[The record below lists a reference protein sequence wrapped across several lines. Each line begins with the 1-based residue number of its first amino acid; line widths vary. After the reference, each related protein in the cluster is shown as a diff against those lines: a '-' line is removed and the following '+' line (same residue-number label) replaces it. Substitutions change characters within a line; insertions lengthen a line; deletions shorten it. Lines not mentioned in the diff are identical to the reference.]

1 MAISHASQEYK
12 DFIEEIEGRSISK
25 QVVIRE
31 KELRGSRIRCI
42 MFTGMPRYRVA
53 DFLTDIVK
61 PFSEVH
67 DAIDFWMPRGFK
79 SPDEAELSK
88 NLGFLNTEQRENIL
102 GWWLKRQKGAKT
114 PNWDIVSTCSI
125 DKRGGL
131 ILVEAKLYDKEL
143 NENDS
148 CGASNQENLAQIDKA
163 LREANVGLGTL
174 ATKWGLS
181 KDTHYQ
187 ISNRFT

>member
-42 MFTGMPRYRVA
+42 MFTGIPRYRVA

-67 DAIDFWMPRGFK
+67 DTIDFWMPRGFK

-88 NLGFLNTEQRENIL
+88 NL
-102 GWWLKRQKGAKT
+102 
-114 PNWDIVSTCSI
+114 VS
-125 DKRGGL
+125 L
-131 ILVEAKLYDKEL
+131 ILNNGRIFWGGGSRDKKVQRHPTGIL
-143 NENDS
+143 LV
-148 CGASNQENLAQIDKA
+148 LAQ
-163 LREANVGLGTL
+163 
-174 ATKWGLS
+174 
-181 KDTHYQ
+181 
-187 ISNRFT
+187 